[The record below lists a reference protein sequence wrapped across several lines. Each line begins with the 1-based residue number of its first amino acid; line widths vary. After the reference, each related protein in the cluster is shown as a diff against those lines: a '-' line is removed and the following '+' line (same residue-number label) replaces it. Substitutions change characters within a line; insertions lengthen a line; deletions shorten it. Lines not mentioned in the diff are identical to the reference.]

1 MLPYLKY
8 RCDKCANKSCFTVF
22 GSELGKD
29 GDMETDS
36 PSRIM
41 HIVARM
47 NVGGP
52 AVLVAD
58 LIRSIDPNRFEQVLV
73 TGYCDENESDYLDE
87 VASDIKAVRV
97 AGLGR
102 SVSAR
107 KDFRAFNRLIHEI
120 RKFDPDVIHTH
131 TAKAGVLGRMAGL
144 IAKPTAKRVHTY
156 HGHLLQGYFGKGK
169 TRLIIFVERILG
181 WISSGL
187 ISVGTNV
194 MNDLL
199 RVGIGT
205 KSKFR
210 VIYPGLQDFDVM
222 AKSQARSELNLDP
235 DKLYIVF
242 VGRLTQIKRPD
253 RLLEV
258 VSNLSKD
265 YPNLHLLVAGAGEL
279 FDSTKSAAESQNLP
293 ITFYGWRNDVA
304 RIMCAS
310 DITILCSD
318 NEGVPL
324 TLIQAAQAGLPI
336 VSTDVGSVSD
346 IVKHG
351 ISGALVGCSS
361 TELSAALK
369 ELINHEDLR
378 ISFGAEGKAR
388 ADDFF
393 SSKGMVQAHE
403 LFYTKLIK

>member
-1 MLPYLKY
+1 M
-8 RCDKCANKSCFTVF
+8 SCITVF
-22 GSELGKD
+22 GIELGKD
-29 GDMETDS
+29 RDMETGS
-36 PSRIM
+36 SSRVM

-58 LIRSIDPNRFEQVLV
+58 LMRSVDPNRFEQVLV

-87 VASDIKAVRV
+87 VASDIKAVRIV
-97 AGLGR
+97 GLGR
-102 SVSAR
+102 SVSIK
-107 KDFRAFNRLIHEI
+107 KDLRAFNRLIHEI
-120 RKFDPDVIHTH
+120 RRFDPDVIHTH

-156 HGHLLQGYFGKGK
+156 HGHLLQGYFSKGK
-169 TRLIIFVERILG
+169 TRQIIFIEKFLS
-181 WISSGL
+181 WISNGL
-187 ISVGTNV
+187 ISIGTNV

-199 RVGIGT
+199 KVGIGT
-205 KSKFR
+205 ESKFR
-210 VIYPGLQDFDVM
+210 VIFPGLQGFDAMEKV
-222 AKSQARSELNLDP
+222 QARTELNLDP

-258 VSNLSKD
+258 VAELRKEH
-265 YPNLHLLVAGAGEL
+265 PNLHLLVAGAGEL
-279 FDSTKSAAESQNLP
+279 FDSTKSAAESQELP

-304 RIMCAS
+304 RILCAS
-310 DITILCSD
+310 DIAILCSD
-318 NEGVPL
+318 NEGIPL

-351 ISGALVGCSS
+351 MSGTLVDCSS
-361 TELSAALK
+361 TELAEALK
-369 ELINHEDLR
+369 TLIGDEDLR
-378 ISFGAEGKAR
+378 ARYGAAGKAR
-388 ADDFF
+388 ASDFF
-393 SSKGMVQAHE
+393 SSKAMVQAHE
-403 LFYTKLIK
+403 LFYTELLK